1 MRDGKRGHATG
12 IIILSDGHILGGDSY
27 FYYTGSY
34 SFKNGKWRGEL
45 ITHQHTEAV
54 GVNLAFG
61 GREVACGFTGTYSD
75 GQAEVQGTALVGKT
89 SVSFAAVFAYRALD
103 SYAAMRLRR
112 WLRNC
117 KRRFEFVV
125 PNVPVSP
132 TNVSADGTWRQ
143 TPAGASGFLQQTHC
157 QPG

>member
-1 MRDGKRGHATG
+1 MHIKGRGRNRMPVIAVLPVAGPLNIMQVKNGLYSIRIEMRDGKRGHATG

-75 GQAEVQGTALVGKT
+75 RGAEVEGTALVGKT
-89 SVSFAAVFAYRALD
+89 SVSFTAVL
-103 SYAAMRLRR
+103 
-112 WLRNC
+112 
-117 KRRFEFVV
+117 K
-125 PNVPVSP
+125 
-132 TNVSADGTWRQ
+132 
-143 TPAGASGFLQQTHC
+143 LQA
-157 QPG
+157 PI